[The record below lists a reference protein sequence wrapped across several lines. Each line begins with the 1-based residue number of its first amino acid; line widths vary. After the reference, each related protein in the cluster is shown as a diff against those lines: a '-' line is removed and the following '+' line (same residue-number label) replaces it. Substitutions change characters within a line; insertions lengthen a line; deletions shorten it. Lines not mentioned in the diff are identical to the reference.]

1 MILEASTEDGS
12 VRGRYAKCDRDTSR
26 MNAHRR
32 EETARSRESLTVKES
47 DRLPECHPSCHDFP
61 LVAVPF
67 RTRAKGRAPPRA
79 GGLGVVVAGPA
90 TEVDDDLLQ

>member
-12 VRGRYAKCDRDTSR
+12 VRGRYAKCERHTSPI
-26 MNAHRR
+26 NAHRR
-32 EETARSRESLTVKES
+32 GETACSRESLTVKEF
-47 DRLPECHPSCHDFP
+47 DRLPERHPSCH

-67 RTRAKGRAPPRA
+67 RTCAKGRARPRA

-90 TEVDDDLLQ
+90 TQVDDDLLR